1 MELDKT
7 ETSGIFSFASSDAF
21 AEKRERRLLIVLRSF
36 MVVVFMGVLGTLP
49 SLVADGNAFFFGAI
63 MFGVLVVEL
72 LVYLALYVFALRGKA
87 SGVRAVL
94 FGVWCVYGGAFPW
107 FIRPDYDTEFSNSV
121 MAAVIVGFLSLAIVG
136 IASLEEWRRAQRWI
150 LALNIIFVV
159 SSVAS
164 TLTLF
169 GVGQVTVPHVTQIV
183 VSGIFLVGISFFSRA
198 LIKDAEQ
205 LLLVSEISSKRDQM
219 QREQMRV
226 ARDAA
231 QQASVS
237 KSQFLA
243 NMSHELRTPLTAII
257 GYVELIK
264 EDADDDGT
272 HQFDE
277 DLDRV
282 RDAAKHLH
290 GLINDI
296 LDLSKIEA
304 GKMEV
309 ATEKVDLARLLEQV
323 EATATPLVAAKN
335 NRLVV
340 ERELLPEFCVA
351 DEMKLKQ
358 VLLNL
363 VSNAAKFTRDGQVT
377 IRGAK
382 IARKRQPWVCL
393 EIEDTGI
400 GISSDKLP
408 KIFEVF
414 EQADGTTTRKY
425 GGSGLGLPISRRL
438 CEMMGGTLTAASKP
452 GRGSTFRVELPL
464 GDVALLESLTQRS

>member
-7 ETSGIFSFASSDAF
+7 ETSGIFSFASSDRF
-21 AEKRERRLLIVLRSF
+21 EQRRQERLVSVLRVFIALAIVGLLSIAPAIWSRGGEATF
-36 MVVVFMGVLGTLP
+36 GVVM
-49 SLVADGNAFFFGAI
+49 FGA
-63 MFGVLVVEL
+63 L
-72 LVYLALYVFALRGKA
+72 LLGLLTYAGLYALARSGRFAAARN
-87 SGVRAVL
+87 SL
-94 FGVWCVYGGAFPW
+94 FGVWCFYGGILPW
-107 FIRPDYDTEFSNSV
+107 FIQPEYNSPYTVATMTCVIIGFFSL
-121 MAAVIVGFLSLAIVG
+121 VIVGVS
-136 IASLEEWRRAQRWI
+136 SLEKWERASRWLIAFNAIYFISSSISALLFFELSAANRPHFI
-150 LALNIIFVV
+150 LVLIGGGFLCGV
-159 SSVAS
+159 S
-164 TLTLF
+164 LF
-169 GVGQVTVPHVTQIV
+169 CR
-183 VSGIFLVGISFFSRA
+183 S
-198 LIKDAEQ
+198 LIKDTEQ

-264 EDADDDGT
+264 EDAAEDGA

-464 GDVALLESLTQRS
+464 GDIALLESLTQRS

>member
-1 MELDKT
+1 
-7 ETSGIFSFASSDAF
+7 
-21 AEKRERRLLIVLRSF
+21 
-36 MVVVFMGVLGTLP
+36 
-49 SLVADGNAFFFGAI
+49 
-63 MFGVLVVEL
+63 MFGVAPAIWSRGNDVKLGYVMLGVL
-72 LVYLALYVFALRGKA
+72 LLGLLTYAGLYALALSGRFAAARN
-87 SGVRAVL
+87 SL
-94 FGVWCVYGGAFPW
+94 FGVWCFYGGVLPW
-107 FIRPDYDTEFSNSV
+107 FIRPGYNSSYTVAIMTCVIIGFFSL
-121 MAAVIVGFLSLAIVG
+121 VIVGVS
-136 IASLEEWRRAQRWI
+136 SLEKWERASRWLI
-150 LALNIIFVV
+150 AFNAIYLISSLSSALLFFEL
-159 SSVAS
+159 SVANRP
-164 TLTLF
+164 LF
-169 GVGQVTVPHVTQIV
+169 ILILLGGGFLCGV
-183 VSGIFLVGISFFSRA
+183 SLFCRS
-198 LIKDAEQ
+198 LIKDTEQ

-264 EDADDDGT
+264 EDAAEDGVR
-272 HQFDE
+272 QFDS

-282 RDAAKHLH
+282 RDSAKHLH

-309 ATEKVDLARLLEQV
+309 AVDRIELARLVEQV
-323 EATATPLVAAKN
+323 TATAAPLVAAKN
-335 NRLVV
+335 NTLVV
-340 ERELLPEFCVA
+340 ERDLLPEFCVA

-382 IARKRQPWVCL
+382 IARKRQPWVYF

-400 GISSDKLP
+400 GIPSDKLS

-414 EQADGTTTRKY
+414 EQADGTTTRQY
-425 GGSGLGLPISRRL
+425 GGTGLGCRSRRG
-438 CEMMGGTLTAASKP
+438 CV
-452 GRGSTFRVELPL
+452 R
-464 GDVALLESLTQRS
+464 